1 MFGEQDYLM
10 RQIND
15 FSRALGKTL
24 FNKSVPSEEI
34 VNPDGSISEEAMN
47 KAILLKKIEDG
58 KLNEA
63 ENFLFDVLNKS
74 DDPAM
79 LEVGVWF
86 YAQLNKQSDKQLEQA
101 EFSREEIADGL
112 NEIKAMLA
120 KYDSFYETIS
130 KENAEK

>member
-15 FSRALGKTL
+15 FSHALGKVL
-24 FNKSVPSEEI
+24 FNKSIPSEEI

-58 KLNEA
+58 KLNDA
-63 ENFLFDVLNKS
+63 ENFLFEALEQS
-74 DDPAM
+74 DEPAM

-86 YAQLNKQSDKQLEQA
+86 YAQINKLSDKQLETA
-101 EFSREEIADGL
+101 NFSREEIAEGL
-112 NEIKAMLA
+112 SEIKEQLA
-120 KYDSFYETIS
+120 KYDQFYESLPNDTD
-130 KENAEK
+130 E

>member
-10 RQIND
+10 RQISD
-15 FSRALGKTL
+15 FSHALGKVL

-63 ENFLFDVLNKS
+63 ENFLFEALDQS

-79 LEVGVWF
+79 LNVGVWF
-86 YAQLNKQSDKQLEQA
+86 YAQINKLNDRQLENA
-101 EFSREEIADGL
+101 NFSREEIAEGL
-112 NEIKAMLA
+112 DEIKELLA
-120 KYDSFYETIS
+120 QYDQFYESIPESTN
-130 KENAEK
+130 E